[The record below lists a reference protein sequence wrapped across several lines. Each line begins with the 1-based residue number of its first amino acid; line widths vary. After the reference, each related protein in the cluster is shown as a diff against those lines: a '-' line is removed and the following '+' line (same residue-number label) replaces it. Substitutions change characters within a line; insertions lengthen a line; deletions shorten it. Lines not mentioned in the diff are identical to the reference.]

1 MSDAGPSDLGP
12 ALTSYGFKGQGR
24 QIVPERLRVEDTN
37 LLKRFLPIAAGLLLT
52 ACQLSGP
59 RTAAPA
65 AAPLRIAAWNIEH
78 LTAATGAGCLPR
90 DEAALDLVADYV
102 RQVDADIW
110 LLQEID
116 GEAALARVFGDG
128 WTFHVEAREPAGEYP
143 LCRGRDD
150 GLRLR
155 AQNTAIAVSAS
166 IVHERLPDLSDLDI
180 TGNRRTRYGVAITLP
195 GTAPMDIM
203 SVHLAS
209 GCFTGDGSEVCP
221 VLFDQTSRLESWI
234 DERSAAGRA
243 VIIGG
248 DFNRRLEASGDIVW
262 AGLNDGDPA
271 GLHIAGA
278 GAGPQCDPRH
288 SEFIDFILMNDAARD
303 RKVAGSFQE
312 FTYDTDG
319 RPSDH
324 CPIAVDLAP

>member
-1 MSDAGPSDLGP
+1 ML
-12 ALTSYGFKGQGR
+12 
-24 QIVPERLRVEDTN
+24 RLFT
-37 LLKRFLPIAAGLLLT
+37 PISAALLLA
-52 ACQLSGP
+52 ACQLS
-59 RTAAPA
+59 APGSTEPA
-65 AAPLRIAAWNIEH
+65 PAPLRIAAWNIEH
-78 LTAATGAGCLPR
+78 LTDITGAGCLPR
-90 DEAALDLVADYV
+90 DEAALDLVADYIH
-102 RQVDADIW
+102 RVDADIW

-143 LCRGRDD
+143 LCRGRED

-155 AQNTAIAVSAS
+155 AQNTAIAVRDG
-166 IVHERLPDLSDLDI
+166 IVHERLPDFTGLDI
-180 TGNRRTRYGVAITLP
+180 AGNRRTRYGAAISLP
-195 GTAPMDIM
+195 GPAPMDIM

-209 GCFTGDGSEVCP
+209 GCFTGEGAEVCP
-221 VLFDQTSRLESWI
+221 VLFDQTARLDSWI

-243 VIIGG
+243 VIVGG

-262 AGLNDGDPA
+262 ADLNDGDPS

-278 GAGPQCDPRH
+278 GTGPQCDPRY

-303 RKVAGSFQE
+303 RKVAGSFRE
-312 FTYDTDG
+312 ITYDTAG
-319 RPSDH
+319 HPSDH